1 MLVLTLSVNMLGL
14 LQNAASILTKSTG
27 GVAFIRIVDKYI
39 FDCNALL
46 CRMMTRMNK
55 EWVA

>member
-1 MLVLTLSVNMLGL
+1 MLGL

-27 GVAFIRIVDKYI
+27 GVTFIRIVDKYI